1 MIIWLTGLSG
11 AGKST
16 LAEGVAQFL
25 RSRGN
30 TPMIIDGDRLRDEL
44 CRDLGF
50 SDMDRKENIRRAGAI
65 AKMAARSGIVSICS
79 LISPLRQ
86 ERDEVRMGC
95 EDQGIVFLEVHVAAP
110 LTVCES
116 RDPKGLYRKAR
127 AGLIASFTGID
138 SPYEP
143 PLKPEVFIESGTLS
157 ITEAVNRLTA
167 EVDRVLS
174 HSSSQ

>member
-50 SDMDRKENIRRAGAI
+50 SDMDR
-65 AKMAARSGIVSICS
+65 
-79 LISPLRQ
+79 
-86 ERDEVRMGC
+86 
-95 EDQGIVFLEVHVAAP
+95 
-110 LTVCES
+110 
-116 RDPKGLYRKAR
+116 
-127 AGLIASFTGID
+127 
-138 SPYEP
+138 
-143 PLKPEVFIESGTLS
+143 
-157 ITEAVNRLTA
+157 
-167 EVDRVLS
+167 
-174 HSSSQ
+174 